1 MNHFLFGY
9 IALVLLVILSIG
21 WFGYRFYNEKRTLF
35 VGVECLIMLLSTTAL
50 VVVTA
55 SQFEQFAIVRAFL
68 LFIGVC
74 LFVLLVFTALFL
86 PILSICF
93 LIFSGIQLNRKEGW
107 SFSHA
112 LSLLVGIAYL
122 GYMIFWPVFNEWM
135 YNDVFSIL
143 YSLISFVFVFT
154 FILFILYSFS
164 SLINL
169 LKVPGRT
176 YDFIVVLGNGLI
188 RGEAVSKLL
197 AGRIEKGI
205 ELLQQYPE
213 SRLIFSGGQGKDE
226 KLPEAV
232 AMKKYAIERGIP
244 GEELL
249 VEMESKNT
257 QENILFSKRLI
268 DKLSEND
275 YPNILLVSNRYH
287 IFRALLTAKDLEIQC
302 DGRGSKTKLYFA
314 LNAFIRE
321 FIAYLYYWKKRY
333 IWGIGLG
340 CCLILFFHIISWFVL

>member
-1 MNHFLFGY
+1 
-9 IALVLLVILSIG
+9 
-21 WFGYRFYNEKRTLF
+21 
-35 VGVECLIMLLSTTAL
+35 
-50 VVVTA
+50 
-55 SQFEQFAIVRAFL
+55 
-68 LFIGVC
+68 
-74 LFVLLVFTALFL
+74 
-86 PILSICF
+86 
-93 LIFSGIQLNRKEGW
+93 
-107 SFSHA
+107 
-112 LSLLVGIAYL
+112 
-122 GYMIFWPVFNEWM
+122 
-135 YNDVFSIL
+135 
-143 YSLISFVFVFT
+143 
-154 FILFILYSFS
+154 
-164 SLINL
+164 

-176 YDFIVVLGNGLI
+176 YDFIVVLGSGLI

-257 QENILFSKRLI
+257 QENILFSKRII

-287 IFRALLTAKDLEIQC
+287 IFRALLTAKDLGIQC

-321 FIAYLYYWKKRY
+321 FIAYLYYWKKKY

-340 CCLILFFHIISWFVL
+340 CCVILFFHIISWLLL